1 MERDMSAQQVSNEK
15 HMCGLRLVGVMVM
28 TPDVQTSLKCF
39 RFKTVCRLTRKT
51 R

>member
-1 MERDMSAQQVSNEK
+1 MSAQQVSNEK
-15 HMCGLRLVGVMVM
+15 HMYGLRLVGVMVL

-39 RFKTVCRLTRKT
+39 GFKTVYRLTRKI